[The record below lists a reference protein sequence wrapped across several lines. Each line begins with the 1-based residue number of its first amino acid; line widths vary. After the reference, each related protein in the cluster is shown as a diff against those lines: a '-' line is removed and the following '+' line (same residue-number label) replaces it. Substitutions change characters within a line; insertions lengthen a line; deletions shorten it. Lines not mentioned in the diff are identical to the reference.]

1 MIEVDGLVKRFR
13 APFRGEIVAVDH
25 LSFRVQPGEIYG
37 LLGPNGAG
45 KSTTLRTLATLVQP
59 DEGRVEVAGFDV
71 RRDPLGARS
80 RLGWVPAESG
90 VPHQLTPREV
100 VRLFAR
106 IQGVDKPHVRADALL
121 DRLGASSY
129 ADTPCGELST
139 GMKRRVVLARA
150 MVHDPQVL
158 LLDEPASGLD
168 PMARRDLRTALQRLA
183 ATGATILVSSHILT
197 ELSEM
202 CSSLCIL
209 NRGRLLAHGSVN
221 EVRSQLGNTRRR
233 LTLGLLSP
241 ASEAADWLAQ
251 QPTVGELRVESAR
264 ISFEFTGDDEAQA
277 GLLEALVR
285 RRVRLRTF
293 EEKRSSLE
301 ELLVDIA
308 TPPLLP

>member
-158 LLDEPASGLD
+158 LLDEPTDGLD
-168 PMARRDLRTALQRLA
+168 VKGRREVLDLVREQA
-183 ATGATILVSSHILT
+183 AAGKTVVVSSHIMV
-197 ELSEM
+197 EVERVVQRM
-202 CSSLCIL
+202 
-209 NRGRLLAHGSVN
+209 GVVAHGKLRAEGSLADVLRAAGADN
-221 EVRSQLGNTRRR
+221 LDDAFLQLTGEAVEN
-233 LTLGLLSP
+233 
-241 ASEAADWLAQ
+241 ASAI
-251 QPTVGELRVESAR
+251 G
-264 ISFEFTGDDEAQA
+264 
-277 GLLEALVR
+277 
-285 RRVRLRTF
+285 
-293 EEKRSSLE
+293 
-301 ELLVDIA
+301 
-308 TPPLLP
+308 TPS